1 MKFDGLL
8 AALQS
13 GNVDIVI
20 AGMNPTE
27 DRKRAWIFKDILSS
41 YTKRSG

>member
-27 DRKRAWIFKDILSS
+27 DRKKSVDFQR
-41 YTKRSG
+41 YTIKLYKA

>member
-27 DRKRAWIFKDILSS
+27 DRKRV
-41 YTKRSG
+41 